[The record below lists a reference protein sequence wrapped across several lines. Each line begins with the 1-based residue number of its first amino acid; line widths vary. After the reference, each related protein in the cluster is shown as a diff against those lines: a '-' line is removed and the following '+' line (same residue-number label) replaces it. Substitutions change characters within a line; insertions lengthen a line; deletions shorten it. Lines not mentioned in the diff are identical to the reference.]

1 MTRSMGDATRSNLT
15 WALEVMAKE
24 YPSRSDY
31 SVELG
36 WNLMVTRQFDNAEEI
51 LQVKVRLK
59 SQEQV
64 KPSNRQTHRK
74 PFVSG
79 SVSEVSQFAECKNSA
94 RAVLEIDEEE
104 RNGDEGG

>member
-59 SQEQV
+59 YQEQV
-64 KPSNRQTHRK
+64 KPSNPPQTLRFRK
-74 PFVSG
+74 RLGGFPTCRMQKFCSR
-79 SVSEVSQFAECKNSA
+79 CA
-94 RAVLEIDEEE
+94 R
-104 RNGDEGG
+104 N